1 MMKLNNNKTDM
12 NALEHALKFLESK
25 KAELVLE
32 EQIGDLH
39 DGFEERQGEVAY
51 EDIGTEDE
59 IEVGGKTFVDSRKIN
74 HQGITESAQE
84 CAARSYQSVTNFIS
98 FLKELKWRDFDFYSD
113 TKITVDRSYKHYDE
127 KLGCKPDGFELRI
140 IPYSERTG
148 KVKEYVGR
156 PYYQLGLSED
166 GKECESVYNKVNFLE
181 VDELR
186 DKKEFYAKKERFD
199 YI

>member
-1 MMKLNNNKTDM
+1 M
-12 NALEHALKFLESK
+12 NPLEHALKFLESK

-39 DGFEERQGEVAY
+39 DGFEERQVEVAY

-74 HQGITESAQE
+74 HQGITESARE

-181 VDELR
+181 VVSR
-186 DKKEFYAKKERFD
+186 S
-199 YI
+199 